1 MSKVKHHKL
10 RINEVSPA
18 TNAVLS
24 TFMIVMAFI
33 FVAPLLL
40 VISISFSGTDGI
52 LQTGYRFIPAE
63 FTFDAYK
70 FLYESAHG
78 VGRAYLNTIFYSV
91 VGTAVSLF
99 VMSMFAF
106 VLSRKDF
113 KYRNVFAFYAY
124 FTTLFGGGLV
134 PSYIL
139 YTRYLQIAN
148 TIWIFLLPGLVSAFN
163 VIILRTFINSTIDDS
178 LLESARLDGA
188 GDFTC
193 YLRIVMPLFKPGLA
207 SVGMFTFVGKWNEW
221 FTGLTYVS
229 NVKLQPIMTYLQ
241 KIQKNMEYLKADT
254 PGNMGPEYMEALKNM
269 PSDATRMAI
278 TVIAILPLLICYP
291 FFQKYFIRGLTIGG
305 VKG

>member
-1 MSKVKHHKL
+1 MSKVKQNKL
-10 RINEVSPA
+10 RINQVSPA
-18 TNAVLS
+18 TNAFLS
-24 TFMIVMAFI
+24 AFMIFMACVFI
-33 FVAPLLL
+33 APLLL
-40 VISISFSGTDGI
+40 VIAISFSGEKGI
-52 LQTGYRFIPAE
+52 MEEGYRFIPAE

-70 FLYESAHG
+70 FLYKSAHG

-91 VGTAVSLF
+91 VGTVVSLL

-113 KYRNVFAFYAY
+113 KGRNAFAFYAF

-134 PSYIL
+134 PQYIL
-139 YTRYLQIAN
+139 FCRYLHIDN
-148 TIWIFLLPGLVSAFN
+148 TIWVFLLPGLVTAFN

-178 LLESARLDGA
+178 MLESARLDGA
-188 GDFTC
+188 NDFQC
-193 YLRIVMPLFKPGLA
+193 YWKIVMPLFKPGLA
-207 SVGMFTFVGKWNEW
+207 SVGLFTFVDKWNEW

-241 KIQKNMEYLKADT
+241 KIQKNMEYLMSDT
-254 PGNMGPEYMEALKNM
+254 PANSGPAYIEAIKNM

-278 TVIAILPLLICYP
+278 TVVAILPLLVCYP
-291 FFQKYFIRGLTIGG
+291 FFQKYFIKGLTVGS